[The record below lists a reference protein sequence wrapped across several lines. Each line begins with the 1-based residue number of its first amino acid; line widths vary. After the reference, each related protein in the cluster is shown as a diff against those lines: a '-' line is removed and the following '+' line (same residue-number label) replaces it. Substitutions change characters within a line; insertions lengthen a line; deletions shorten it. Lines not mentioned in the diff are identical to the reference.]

1 MRFGFS
7 QNTRTVIAVFITLLI
22 VCELIVYVT
31 STPRPSEQFFQL
43 YLLGSNH
50 MAANYYPNNDSDIR
64 AGEPVEWYLGVTNNM
79 GTLQLVSIRVKIS
92 NSTILA
98 PNDQQ
103 ALESPAA
110 AVTDFARFLQDNETW
125 EFQFVWNISNA
136 TSIDGSTRILTL
148 QINNETYQVSN
159 WSASNGY
166 NFRLI
171 FELWTWQ
178 TSTNGFEFGWNTNG
192 EHQVAWLQVWFN
204 MTNRAPLPPAP

>member
-7 QNTRTVIAVFITLLI
+7 QNTRTAIAVFITLLI
-22 VCELIVYVT
+22 VCELIVYAA
-31 STPRPSEQFFQL
+31 SMPRASEQFFQL
-43 YLLGSNH
+43 YLLGGNH
-50 MAANYYPNNDSDIR
+50 LAANYYPANDTDIR
-64 AGEPVEWYLGVTNNM
+64 VGEPLKWYLGVGNNM
-79 GTLQLVSIRVKIS
+79 GTVQLVSIRVKVS
-92 NSTILA
+92 NSTIKP

-103 ALESPAA
+103 ALESPAP

-125 EFQFVWNISNA
+125 EFAFVWNISNA
-136 TSIDGSTRILTL
+136 TSIDGSTRVLTV
-148 QINNETYQVSN
+148 QINNETYQVSD

-178 TSTNGFEFGWNTNG
+178 TDGYGFEFGWNTNS

-204 MTNRAPLPPAP
+204 MTNPTLPLSPP